1 MCACQFRS
9 NQLLCYLF
17 CVVIGGGV
25 FPVFGAEPKYEGK
38 SLTAWLKLY
47 QQADADSANERQSAK
62 AVCAIGTNALSQLVK
77 WVASGDLDEESQAN
91 NGYQILG
98 PAAEPAVPSLAK
110 LLRSTNEVTSLM
122 AGQCL
127 GHIGAPALPALMAGL
142 TDPIYRV
149 STDAA
154 LSIVDLGTNAAPAI
168 PIFIQQLGHPN
179 HFYRERAADALG
191 KLHIEPDTVVPALA
205 RLLQDNSQAARY
217 LALSGLENFESR
229 ARPVAP
235 AITVLLTDPEDGI
248 RTAATNALLKIAPEM
263 LTNAPAK

>member
-1 MCACQFRS
+1 
-9 NQLLCYLF
+9 
-17 CVVIGGGV
+17 
-25 FPVFGAEPKYEGK
+25 
-38 SLTAWLKLY
+38 
-47 QQADADSANERQSAK
+47 
-62 AVCAIGTNALSQLVK
+62 
-77 WVASGDLDEESQAN
+77 
-91 NGYQILG
+91 
-98 PAAEPAVPSLAK
+98 
-110 LLRSTNEVTSLM
+110 
-122 AGQCL
+122 
-127 GHIGAPALPALMAGL
+127 L